1 MTLPILGK
9 KHLAKL
15 KVSLIKF
22 LYRHKSI
29 ASSKF
34 FPRHL
39 EVFARSLFYRL
50 YRNQNDRVIYARGDA
65 DIELKATNLAKDGEF
80 TRSVLID
87 AQSLQGG
94 SFSRGIGRYSRVLI
108 ENLVAENPDVKFILL
123 FNNSSPT
130 DNIEFV
136 VNELTRNRLNISYT
150 ICRLPLENGKVSE
163 KDAITSIST
172 HVRNLNP
179 DIVLFLSIFEHPFD
193 VIPIELN
200 LGCKT
205 SGIYYDLV
213 PLHFPELFLA
223 IPEAK
228 RVFDQ
233 NLHRLK
239 SLDTLLS
246 ISKSSEE
253 YLLKKVGYSGRIETI
268 NGGSFFQ
275 STPNTGL
282 EISKRRG
289 ILCVGSDSPHK
300 NIKTLIISYS
310 LLPIEIRKV
319 HSLYLV
325 GISKNAFSFEIKE
338 VINSLENHIQF
349 EKHLSDD
356 ELQDKYR
363 SVRLT
368 VAPSL
373 MEGLGMP
380 ILEAWNEGCVAIGSR
395 ETSLSDIIGSEN
407 FSFDPNST
415 SDLSAIMENI
425 LVNDSLWLG
434 EHERLLTQR
443 NRYQW
448 SEVARKASR
457 ILGLK

>member
-1 MTLPILGK
+1 VRDSAFST
-9 KHLAKL
+9 
-15 KVSLIKF
+15 
-22 LYRHKSI
+22 
-29 ASSKF
+29 
-34 FPRHL
+34 
-39 EVFARSLFYRL
+39 
-50 YRNQNDRVIYARGDA
+50 
-65 DIELKATNLAKDGEF
+65 
-80 TRSVLID
+80 SVLID

-108 ENLVAENPDVKFILL
+108 EHLVTGNPNVGFTLL

-130 DNIEFV
+130 ENIDFV
-136 VNELTRNRLNISYT
+136 VSELSRNRLNISSI
-150 ICRLPLENGKVSE
+150 ICKLPIENGRVSE

-172 HVRNLNP
+172 LVRDLNP

-193 VIPIELN
+193 VIPIELD
-200 LGCKT
+200 LSCKT
-205 SGIYYDLV
+205 SGIFYDLV
-213 PLHFPELFLA
+213 PLHFPELFLT
-223 IPEAK
+223 IPEA
-228 RVFDQ
+228 RYVFNQ

-246 ISKSSEE
+246 ISESSKE
-253 YLLKKVGYSGRIETI
+253 YLLKNVGYAGRIDTI

-275 STPNTGL
+275 STPNTGM

-300 NIKTLIISYS
+300 NIKTLIISYA
-310 LLPIEIRKV
+310 LLPLEIRKI
-319 HSLYLV
+319 HSLYIV
-325 GISKNAFSFEIKE
+325 GISESPFPVEIKKI
-338 VINSLENHIQF
+338 INSLQNHIF
-349 EKHLSDD
+349 FLKHLSDD

-380 ILEAWNEGCVAIGSR
+380 ILEAWNEGCVAIGSQK
-395 ETSLSDIIGSEN
+395 TSLSDIIGSEN

-415 SDLSAIMENI
+415 SDLFALMEKI
-425 LVNDSLWLG
+425 LVNDSIWLE
-434 EHERLLTQR
+434 EHERLLNQR
-443 NRYQW
+443 TKYQW
-448 SEVARKASR
+448 TEVARKAST